1 MAVASRERWHAT
13 WNNFAPSFLPLDLF
27 VGEHED
33 VLDRIQE
40 IADRV
45 PFRPFEEPFILPF
58 GKDYRAPGY
67 ANRIRVEEMLKR
79 KG

>member
-1 MAVASRERWHAT
+1 MGARSVEEVEQNVQSAEKG
-13 WNNFAPSFLPLDLF
+13 PLPQ
-27 VGEHED
+27 E
-33 VLDRIQE
+33 VLDKIQE

-79 KG
+79 KD